1 MRTAWASVA
10 IWALLSR
17 PNSSWASWRGTD
29 PEPSM
34 SELNHPTPHPR
45 KITTHSLIQMKEKG
59 QRITALTAYDHTMA
73 GLLDQAG
80 IDVILVGDSAAMVV
94 QGLNTTLCVTM
105 EQMLMYADWVS
116 GAVDRALVVGDLP
129 FMSYQVNSDEALR
142 NAGRMIKESGVE
154 GVKLEGGSKV
164 CPTVERIVEVGIPVM
179 GHLGLTPQSIHKFG
193 TYQVRATDDAEADEL
208 RSDARALADAG
219 AFAIVIEKVPADLAA
234 EIAKDV
240 EVPIIGIGAGAGCD
254 GQILVSHDMLG
265 LYTKFHPRF
274 VRRYANLGD
283 QMLDAF
289 KRYGEDVRSGDF
301 PSEDESY

>member
-1 MRTAWASVA
+1 MAEK
-10 IWALLSR
+10 
-17 PNSSWASWRGTD
+17 NS
-29 PEPSM
+29 PEV
-34 SELNHPTPHPR
+34 HPR
-45 KITTHSLIQMKEKG
+45 KITTRSLTQMKRAG

-94 QGLNTTLCVTM
+94 QGLNTTLCITM
-105 EQMLMYADWVS
+105 EQMLLHAAWVS

-129 FMSYQVNSDEALR
+129 FMSYQVNPDEGLR
-142 NAGRMIKESGVE
+142 NAGRMVKESGVE
-154 GVKLEGGSKV
+154 AVKLEGGEKI
-164 CPTVERIVEVGIPVM
+164 CRTVERIVDVGIPVM

-193 TYQVRATDDAEADEL
+193 TYQVRATEKVEADEV
-208 RSDARALADAG
+208 RRDARALCDAG
-219 AFAIVIEKVPADLAA
+219 AFAIVIEKVPAQLAT
-234 EIAKDV
+234 EIAKEV

-289 KRYGEDVRSGDF
+289 TRYSSDVRSGDF